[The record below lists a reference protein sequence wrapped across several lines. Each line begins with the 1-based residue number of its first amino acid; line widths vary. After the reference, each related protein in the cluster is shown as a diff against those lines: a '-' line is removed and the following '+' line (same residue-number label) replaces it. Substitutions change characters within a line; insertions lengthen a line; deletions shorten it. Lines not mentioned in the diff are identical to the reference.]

1 MVSTKLVGSLA
12 LVTALAV
19 SGCNATPKTS
29 TGAGGTGGAAAS
41 KPLVIDTVFVLKSAD
56 PARNYEPTG
65 NIVAR
70 ALYDTLVS
78 FKGADLKTPVP
89 SVATAWEQSA
99 DGLGWTFTLDKNA
112 KFSDGSD
119 ITADDVVFS
128 LTRVENVKGNPSFLA
143 DGLTVTAKDPDTVEV
158 RTATYDPALL
168 GKLASPSLGI
178 VNSKVAKAA
187 GASDGADAATADTS
201 ESAFAKASM
210 GSGPYVLESFGLSTE
225 VVLKANPNY
234 WGTTK
239 PAYQRVVI
247 RNVDAAQQKNNVE
260 KGESALALD
269 LSPDQVASVSSGSVS
284 TSVPSQYTFYLFTNA
299 NPAVNK
305 WTANPDFQEAVRR
318 GIDYSGLLELAGK
331 GSKRAAGMVPVQF
344 AGSLPD
350 DKAPSF
356 DAEAAKAA
364 LAKSGYDGTPIEI
377 SFPSDLTQN
386 GVSFTDM
393 STRISADLNKIGI
406 KTELKG
412 APVATVLELAR
423 GGKQQVGV
431 WLWGPTSP
439 TPATTSP
446 SAPAASSAASAS
458 TGRPAPRP
466 ELEAVMKQAATEKR
480 RGQAAPPSW
489 NVPGGPEQGPGH
501 EPHPAGAGLPRL
513 QGPQEPDLQP
523 GVDHQRRRAGLTSP
537 RERTTTTADPVEAPA
552 DRRESA
558 RRGSGLGGFLVRRR
572 PRRGVSRR
580 RHHPRRL
587 RAHPRGAR

>member
-1 MVSTKLVGSLA
+1 MVSKKLVGSLA

-29 TGAGGTGGAAAS
+29 TGAGGTGGAAAT
-41 KPLVIDTVFVLKSAD
+41 KPLVVDTVFVLKSAD

-70 ALYDTLVS
+70 ALYDTLVT

-89 SVATAWEQSA
+89 SIATKWEQSA

-158 RTATYDPALL
+158 KTAAYDPALL

-187 GASDGADAATADTS
+187 GASDGADAATADTA

-234 WGTTK
+234 WGATK

-269 LSPDQVASVSSGSVS
+269 LSPDQVASVSSGAVS

-299 NPAVNK
+299 NPAVNR

-318 GIDYSGLLELAGK
+318 GIDYNGLLELAGK

-356 DAEAAKAA
+356 DAGAAKAA

-423 GGKQQVGV
+423 GGKQQLGV
-431 WLWGPTSP
+431 WLWGPDFPDASNYLAFGP
-439 TPATTSP
+439 GGIVGGKRVNWKAG
-446 SAPAASSAASAS
+446 AA
-458 TGRPAPRP
+458 P
-466 ELEAVMKQAATEKR
+466 ELESVMKQAATEKDEAKR
-480 RGQAAPPSW
+480 ASLMEQFQEGLNKGPVMSLIQPAQVFLASKDLKNLTYNLVW
-489 NVPGGPEQGPGH
+489 TINVAE
-501 EPHPAGAGLPRL
+501 
-513 QGPQEPDLQP
+513 
-523 GVDHQRRRAGLTSP
+523 
-537 RERTTTTADPVEAPA
+537 
-552 DRRESA
+552 
-558 RRGSGLGGFLVRRR
+558 LG
-572 PRRGVSRR
+572 
-580 RHHPRRL
+580 
-587 RAHPRGAR
+587 

>member
-1 MVSTKLVGSLA
+1 MNKKLLVAPLA
-12 LVTALAV
+12 LGLALAV
-19 SGCNATPKTS
+19 GACNPAPKNSPT
-29 TGAGGTGGAAAS
+29 GTGGAAAS
-41 KPLVIDTVFVLKSAD
+41 TKPLVVDTVFVLKSAD

-70 ALYDTLVS
+70 ALYDTLVT

-89 SVATAWEQSA
+89 SIASKWEQSA
-99 DGLGWTFTLDKNA
+99 DGLSWTFTLDPSA
-112 KFSDGSD
+112 KFSDGSAV
-119 ITADDVVFS
+119 TADDVVFS

-143 DGLTVTAKDPDTVEV
+143 DGLTVTATNPQTVV
-158 RTATYDPALL
+158 VKTATYDPALL

-178 VNSKVAKAA
+178 VNSKAAKAA
-187 GASDGADAATADTS
+187 GASDAQDAATADTA
-201 ESAFAKASM
+201 EDAFAKASM

-234 WGTTK
+234 WGATK
-239 PAYQRVVI
+239 PHYQRVVI

-269 LSPDQVASVSSGSVS
+269 LSPDQVASVGSGVVS

-299 NPAVNK
+299 NPAVNT

-331 GSKRAAGMVPVQF
+331 GSRRAAGMVPVQF

-350 DKAPSF
+350 DKAPTF
-356 DAEAAKAA
+356 DAAAAKAA
-364 LAKSGYDGTPIEI
+364 LAKSGYDGTPVEI

-393 STRISADLNKIGI
+393 STRIASDLNKIGI

-431 WLWGPTSP
+431 WLWGPDFPDASNYLAFGP
-439 TPATTSP
+439 GGIVGGKRVNWKAGSDPA
-446 SAPAASSAASAS
+446 
-458 TGRPAPRP
+458 
-466 ELEAVMKQAATEKR
+466 LEAVMKQAATEKDETKR
-480 RGQAAPPSW
+480 ASLMEQFQEGLNAGPVMGLIQPAQVFLAADSLKNLSYNLVW
-489 NVPGGPEQGPGH
+489 SVNVAE
-501 EPHPAGAGLPRL
+501 
-513 QGPQEPDLQP
+513 
-523 GVDHQRRRAGLTSP
+523 
-537 RERTTTTADPVEAPA
+537 
-552 DRRESA
+552 
-558 RRGSGLGGFLVRRR
+558 LG
-572 PRRGVSRR
+572 
-580 RHHPRRL
+580 
-587 RAHPRGAR
+587 

>member
-1 MVSTKLVGSLA
+1 MNKKLLVAPLA
-12 LVTALAV
+12 LGLALAV
-19 SGCNATPKTS
+19 GACNPAPKNS
-29 TGAGGTGGAAAS
+29 PAGTGGAAAS
-41 KPLVIDTVFVLKSAD
+41 TKPLVVDTVFVLKSAD

-70 ALYDTLVS
+70 ALYDTLVT

-89 SVATAWEQSA
+89 SIASKWEQSA
-99 DGLGWTFTLDKNA
+99 DGLSWTFTLDPSA
-112 KFSDGSD
+112 KFSDGSAV
-119 ITADDVVFS
+119 TADDVVFS

-143 DGLTVTAKDPDTVEV
+143 DGLTVTATNPQTVV
-158 RTATYDPALL
+158 VKTATYDPALL

-178 VNSKVAKAA
+178 VNSKAAKAA
-187 GASDGADAATADTS
+187 GASDAQDAATADTA
-201 ESAFAKASM
+201 EDAFAKASM

-234 WGTTK
+234 WGATK
-239 PAYQRVVI
+239 PHYQRVVI

-269 LSPDQVASVSSGSVS
+269 LSPDQVASVGSGVVS

-299 NPAVNK
+299 NPAVNT

-331 GSKRAAGMVPVQF
+331 GSRRAAGMVPVQF

-350 DKAPSF
+350 DKAPTF
-356 DAEAAKAA
+356 DAAAAKAA
-364 LAKSGYDGTPIEI
+364 LAKSGYDGTPVEI

-393 STRISADLNKIGI
+393 STRIASDLNKIGI

-431 WLWGPTSP
+431 WLWGPDFPDASNYLAFGP
-439 TPATTSP
+439 GGIVGGKRVNWKAGSDPA
-446 SAPAASSAASAS
+446 
-458 TGRPAPRP
+458 
-466 ELEAVMKQAATEKR
+466 LEAVMKQAATEKDETKR
-480 RGQAAPPSW
+480 ASLMEQFQEGLNAGPVMGLIQPAQVFLASDSLKNLSYNLVW
-489 NVPGGPEQGPGH
+489 SVNVAE
-501 EPHPAGAGLPRL
+501 
-513 QGPQEPDLQP
+513 
-523 GVDHQRRRAGLTSP
+523 
-537 RERTTTTADPVEAPA
+537 
-552 DRRESA
+552 
-558 RRGSGLGGFLVRRR
+558 LG
-572 PRRGVSRR
+572 
-580 RHHPRRL
+580 
-587 RAHPRGAR
+587 